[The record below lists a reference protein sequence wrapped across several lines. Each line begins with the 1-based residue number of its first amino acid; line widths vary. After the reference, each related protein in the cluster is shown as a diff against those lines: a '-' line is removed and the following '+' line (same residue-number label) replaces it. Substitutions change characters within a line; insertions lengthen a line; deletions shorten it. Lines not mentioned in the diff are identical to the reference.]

1 MVVSCLAADRAG
13 GSVMIRIDHLMLPA
27 GLDAVAHRTGP
38 GELFI
43 VVSDRL
49 EPGEQR
55 AAVRAAIR
63 SARRHAWEF
72 GLLPLPLAAGLTA
85 PAAVRHVFAAVRGH
99 AVITAVTGTLAAA
112 AAAVA
117 AVFIVTAP
125 APHQHPA
132 AAPPGYSQSVAP
144 AATGPASALP
154 GTRAPAGPSGA
165 RHTVTTVASPGTG
178 AQPTQ
183 DASPQ

>member
-85 PAAVRHVFAAVRGH
+85 PAAMRHVFAAVRGH
-99 AVITAVTGTLAAA
+99 AVITTVTGTLAAA
-112 AAAVA
+112 AAA
-117 AVFIVTAP
+117 
-125 APHQHPA
+125 
-132 AAPPGYSQSVAP
+132 APPGYSQSLAP
-144 AATGPASALP
+144 AATGPASARP

-165 RHTVTTVASPGTG
+165 RHTVTTVASPGT
-178 AQPTQ
+178 AE
-183 DASPQ
+183 